1 MTFDTLSEDA
11 VERAK
16 RSVLDLFACAAL
28 GMGAGAVE
36 PARRYVMKHAPGDEA
51 TIYFG
56 GGRAGARAAAR
67 MTGAYVHSPEMS
79 ETFTRALAHPGNSM
93 IPAFPAH
100 ATPDQ
105 HG

>member
-1 MTFDTLSEDA
+1 MSGSEASEAVTKFVAEMTFDTLSDDA

-36 PARRYVMKHAPGDEA
+36 PARRYVMKHAPGAEA

-56 GGRAGARAAAR
+56 GGSSAGRR
-67 MTGAYVHSPEMS
+67 GGTDSVSTGRFRWVQYHKNKNN
-79 ETFTRALAHPGNSM
+79 R
-93 IPAFPAH
+93 
-100 ATPDQ
+100 Q
-105 HG
+105 Q